1 MRKDNKMINRPIFF
15 EKNRVARVYTGGKL
29 FDDFLGDGST
39 DGFYPEEWIASA
51 VRAINKG
58 SSDLKEGV
66 SKPVDSELYF
76 DDFLARNKYEMLG
89 SQGKLR
95 ILVKYLD
102 SAIRLPAQAHPDK
115 EFSRKNFNSEYGKT
129 ESWIILGTR
138 EDAKIFFGFKDG
150 VDEAEFKKAIADS
163 EFDKDSMERLMKSIT
178 PKVGD
183 VFLVPAKT
191 IHAIGAGCLILEVQ
205 EPTDFTIQPERWCG
219 DYKLSDE
226 EMYLGLTPDVA
237 AGCFDFGKQPSA
249 KVEPKT
255 LYEKNGVTV
264 ERLIGE
270 ALTPCFVVN
279 RIKCGGGSF
288 SMNVNDSYAVY
299 IVTAG
304 EGEIIGE
311 GYRRKL
317 KKGDYFFLPCAAMGR
332 FEIQGHIEVVECY

>member
-1 MRKDNKMINRPIFF
+1 MINSPIFF

-29 FDDFLGDGST
+29 LGDFLGDGSS

-58 SSDLKEGV
+58 SDDPKEGV
-66 SKPVDSELYF
+66 SKPIGSDLYF
-76 DDFLARNKYEMLG
+76 DELLMHNKYEMLG
-89 SQGKLR
+89 PQGKLR

-115 EFSRKNFNSEYGKT
+115 EFSRAHFHSEYGKT

-138 EDAKIFFGFKDG
+138 ENAKIFFGFKDG
-150 VDEAEFKKAIADS
+150 VDEKVFRQAIADS
-163 EFDKDSMERLMKSIT
+163 ELDKDAMEKLMKSIS

-191 IHAIGAGCLILEVQ
+191 VHAIGAGCLILEVQ

-219 DYKLSDE
+219 DYKLSDD
-226 EMYLGLTPDVA
+226 EMYLGLAPDDAVK
-237 AGCFDFGKQPSA
+237 CFGFGEQPSA

-255 LYEKNGVTV
+255 VYEEKGVTV
-264 ERLIGE
+264 ECLIDRT
-270 ALTPCFVVN
+270 LTPCFVIN
-279 RIKCGGGSF
+279 RIKCDGGSYP
-288 SMNVNDSYAVY
+288 MNVKDSYAVY

-311 GYRRKL
+311 DYRHSLRQ
-317 KKGDYFFLPCAAMGR
+317 GDYFFLPYASMGQ
-332 FEIQGHIEVVECY
+332 FAVQGSLEIVECY

>member
-1 MRKDNKMINRPIFF
+1 MINNPIFF

-29 FDDFLGDGST
+29 LGDFLGDGSS

-58 SSDLKEGV
+58 SDDPKEGV
-66 SKPVDSELYF
+66 SKPIGSDLYF
-76 DDFLARNKYEMLG
+76 DELLMHNKYEMLG
-89 SQGKLR
+89 PQGKLR

-115 EFSRKNFNSEYGKT
+115 DFSRAYFHSEYGKT

-138 EDAKIFFGFKDG
+138 ENARIFFGFKDG
-150 VDEAEFKKAIADS
+150 VDEKAFRQAIADS
-163 EFDKDSMERLMKSIT
+163 EFDKDAMEKLMKSIS

-191 IHAIGAGCLILEVQ
+191 VHAIGAGCLILEVQ

-219 DYKLSDE
+219 DYKLSDD
-226 EMYLGLTPDVA
+226 EMYLGIAPDDAVK
-237 AGCFDFGKQPSA
+237 CFGFGEQPSA

-255 LYEKNGVTV
+255 VHEEKGVTV
-264 ERLIGE
+264 ERLIDRT
-270 ALTPCFVVN
+270 LTPCFVIN
-279 RIKCGGGSF
+279 RIKCDGGSYP
-288 SMNVNDSYAVY
+288 MNVKDSYAVY

-311 GYRRKL
+311 DYRHSLRQ
-317 KKGDYFFLPCAAMGR
+317 GDYFFLPYASMGQ
-332 FEIQGHIEVVECY
+332 FAVQGSLEIVECY